1 MQRIRRMLAGA
12 VAVLLTF
19 VMLAGT
25 AAAHDPIFIADDQVS
40 PDVGP
45 YMPDGTISWALYGQ
59 VLSEGDTRGF
69 EFDLREGDELFF
81 SLLIP
86 NLEPELGLADAD
98 LPVLM
103 VEGPDGEVRTFE
115 ADRRDV
121 FDEPFSRT
129 SYVNLLEVREPA
141 AAGGR
146 YRMTVVGA
154 APSRFSVAVGES
166 EIFFT
171 DTERSGD
178 RPSSFLEITEP
189 LQVWYSTPPGGEP
202 TGDASGVGI
211 DLDLVEEAMESG
223 EGEISEGGSL
233 DGEPEPETEPE
244 PAETEPEP
252 AEPDPTAEPEL
263 EPTAEPEPEPSETDE
278 VAAVAEVD
286 GGDGDS
292 GSTTWVAPVVVAAI
306 AVLGAGW
313 FFASR
318 RGGSNASA

>member
-1 MQRIRRMLAGA
+1 MQRIRRMLTGALAALVAIVVFAGS
-12 VAVLLTF
+12 
-19 VMLAGT
+19 

-59 VLSEGDTRGF
+59 VLADGDTRGF
-69 EFDLREGDELFF
+69 EFDLRDGDELFF

-86 NLEPELGLADAD
+86 NLEPELGLADGE
-98 LPVLM
+98 LPTLM
-103 VEGPDGEVRTFE
+103 VESPDGTVRTFE

-129 SYVNLLEVREPA
+129 SYVNLLEVREPDS
-141 AAGGR
+141 AGGR

-154 APSRFSVAVGES
+154 APARFSVAVGES

-178 RPSSFLEITEP
+178 RPSTFLEITEP
-189 LQVWYSTPPGGEP
+189 LTAWYSTPPGGEP

-223 EGEISEGGSL
+223 EGQISEGGSL
-233 DGEPEPETEPE
+233 DGTDEPVEEPTPEPVPTEEPTEATPE
-244 PAETEPEP
+244 PAESEPGDEVAASTEP
-252 AEPDPTAEPEL
+252 AEPD
-263 EPTAEPEPEPSETDE
+263 DE
-278 VAAVAEVD
+278 
-286 GGDGDS
+286 
-292 GSTTWVAPVVVAAI
+292 GSTTWVAPLVVALV
-306 AVLGAGW
+306 AVLGGGW
-313 FFASR
+313 FLASR
-318 RGGSNASA
+318 RGGASPTV

>member
-1 MQRIRRMLAGA
+1 MQRIRRLLTCTF
-12 VAVLLTF
+12 AVLAMIIVF
-19 VMLAGT
+19 AGP
-25 AAAHDPIFIADDQVS
+25 AAAHDPIFIADDQTT

-59 VLSEGDTRGF
+59 VLDDGDTRGF
-69 EFDLREGDELFF
+69 EFDLRDGDELFF

-86 NLEPELGLADAD
+86 NLSPELELGEAE

-103 VEGPDGEVRTFE
+103 VEGPDGEVRTFV

-129 SYVNLLEVREPA
+129 SYVNLLEVREPG

-154 APSRFSVAVGES
+154 AASRFSVAVGES

-189 LQVWYSTPPGGEP
+189 LQAWYSTPPGGEP
-202 TGDASGVGI
+202 TGDAGDVGV

-223 EGEISEGGSL
+223 EGQISAGGSL
-233 DGEPEPETEPE
+233 DGT
-244 PAETEPEP
+244 
-252 AEPDPTAEPEL
+252 DPVQEE
-263 EPTAEPEPEPSETDE
+263 
-278 VAAVAEVD
+278 AVAEDEPVVEEAAAAEAVTTD
-286 GGDGDS
+286 ND
-292 GSTTWVAPVVVAAI
+292 GSTTWVAPAVVAMV

-318 RGGSNASA
+318 RGDDGRAS

>member
-1 MQRIRRMLAGA
+1 MQRIIRMLAGA
-12 VAVLLTF
+12 VAVFLTF
-19 VMLAGT
+19 VLFAGT

-59 VLSEGDTRGF
+59 VLNDGDTRGF
-69 EFDLREGDELFF
+69 EFDLRDGDELFF

-86 NLEPELGLADAD
+86 NLEPELGLTDAD

-129 SYVNLLEVREPA
+129 SYVNLLEVREPES
-141 AAGGR
+141 AGGR

-171 DTERSGD
+171 ETERSGD

-202 TGDASGVGI
+202 TGDASEVGI

-223 EGEISEGGSL
+223 EGQISEGGSL
-233 DGEPEPETEPE
+233 DGEPQAM
-244 PAETEPEP
+244 AEEE
-252 AEPDPTAEPEL
+252 AVI
-263 EPTAEPEPEPSETDE
+263 AEPEPEPTAAPEPDPSEPAE
-278 VAAVAEVD
+278 VAAAAEPG
-286 GGDGDS
+286 GGDGD
-292 GSTTWVAPVVVAAI
+292 GGATTWVAPVVVGAI
-306 AVLGAGW
+306 ALLGAGW

-318 RGGSNASA
+318 RGGAGQST